1 MSVVPSALLVLGLSS
16 AAFAQQP
23 AGPPQPAQ
31 PQQNTPGADPNGVD
45 VDRLPLN
52 LNRVQQQLH
61 QSGERQDGSGLN
73 LRFFIAVYAAAPPIQ
88 IFTQQDNLGAL
99 PPYGAPTH
107 KDMMQITIP
116 QEYRAPAADFSNLVK
131 WLKDKK

>member
-1 MSVVPSALLVLGLSS
+1 MRTMLVVPSALLAFGLSS
-16 AAFAQQP
+16 GAWAQQP
-23 AGPPQPAQ
+23 AE
-31 PQQNTPGADPNGVD
+31 QNQREQGKQDNKVD
-45 VDRLPLN
+45 VDQLPLN
-52 LNRVQQQLH
+52 LNRVQRQLQ

-88 IFTQQDNLGAL
+88 LFTQRDNLQGPA
-99 PPYGAPTH
+99 PYGAPTH

-131 WLKDKK
+131 WLGDKSKK